1 MLNFMKRFFHKK
13 YLFFL
18 LALII
23 FFGPTLIVLADV
35 EPERDKY
42 RSRPK
47 NTNEVMSKLGT
58 STIIN
63 RSDKDL
69 FVPNNTS
76 PEYQAFANNAPGYVS
91 VSLCTDSVVSEGE
104 TTESCGQ
111 VSRSPKSYCGDGVC
125 NVSSTTLVYTKLEPP
140 RVEYVY
146 DTVCAFE
153 LNKLPLIG

>member
-1 MLNFMKRFFHKK
+1 MKRFFHKK

-42 RSRPK
+42 RSLPK
-47 NTNEVMSKLGT
+47 EAKEVVSKLGT

-91 VSLCTDSVVSEGE
+91 VSLCNDGVMSEGE

>member
-23 FFGPTLIVLADV
+23 LFGPTLIVLAI
-35 EPERDKY
+35 ETPKEQY
-42 RSRPK
+42 RSYPK
-47 NTNEVMSKLGT
+47 ETKPVMSKLGT

-76 PEYQAFANNAPGYVS
+76 PEYTAWSQKAPSYVS
-91 VSLCTDSVVSEGE
+91 VSV
-104 TTESCGQ
+104 
-111 VSRSPKSYCGDGVC
+111 CGDGVIYSKKH
-125 NVSSTTLVYTKLEPP
+125 NIRSVHNHIIIIISQ
-140 RVEYVY
+140 YVGDISY
-146 DTVCAFE
+146 IC
-153 LNKLPLIG
+153 